1 MEIYR
6 VDNSWIVLRDKLH
19 PSEGKSVIKSAENV
33 PSTSLVTKKR
43 KSSQSSSKSN
53 AKKAKTASTKVYKY
67 VRRGKK
73 IQEEPKEMQE
83 ELPITPQEPK
93 VPASELADV
102 TDVKK
107 DVKQHRGTENL
118 DEVSTI
124 LSARRAK
131 IAARK
136 KFIRTELAPSPTSQP
151 DKVTVDEKKDDKRPR
166 LETSTETP
174 KIRFKVKGRKN
185 FWSSIVSLNLFCILV
200 FSCSIHCVPVLSI
213 ADCENSGLFK
223 FRYAAVL

>member
-19 PSEGKSVIKSAENV
+19 PSEGKSVKSTENV
-33 PSTSLVTKKR
+33 SSTSLVTKKR
-43 KSSQSSSKSN
+43 KNSQSSSKSN

-93 VPASELADV
+93 VPASELAAV
-102 TDVKK
+102 ADVKK
-107 DVKQHRGTENL
+107 DVKQHSGIEIL

-136 KFIRTELAPSPTSQP
+136 KFIRTELAPTSQP
-151 DKVTVDEKKDDKRPR
+151 EKVTVDEKKDDKRPR

-174 KIRFKVKGRKN
+174 KIRFKVKEIKT
-185 FWSSIVSLNLFCILV
+185 FWSSIVFLNLFC
-200 FSCSIHCVPVLSI
+200 SCFLLFHFVPVLSI
-213 ADCENSGLFK
+213 ADCGKQWF
-223 FRYAAVL
+223 V

>member
-19 PSEGKSVIKSAENV
+19 PSEGTSVKSAENV
-33 PSTSLVTKKR
+33 PSTSLVTKIR
-43 KSSQSSSKSN
+43 KNSQSSSKSD
-53 AKKAKTASTKVYKY
+53 AKKAKTAFTKVYKY

-102 TDVKK
+102 ADVKK
-107 DVKQHRGTENL
+107 DVKQHSGIGIS
-118 DEVSTI
+118 DEGSTI

-136 KFIRTELAPSPTSQP
+136 KFIRTELAPTSQP

-174 KIRFKVKGRKN
+174 KIRFKVKGRKT
-185 FWSSIVSLNLFCILV
+185 FWSSIVSLNLFCILA
-200 FSCSIHCVPVLSI
+200 FSCSIV
-213 ADCENSGLFK
+213 
-223 FRYAAVL
+223 Y